1 MIGYLRGT
9 VVERRVAGDSALELV
24 IDVGGVGYR
33 VFVTPRLASSLSGTR
48 PSADPPRGRAG
59 CSDPDV
65 TLSIHTHVR
74 EGAITLY
81 GFADADERRAFELLL
96 GAHGVGPS
104 LALAVVAVHRPARL
118 VEIVTAGD
126 VEALTLVP
134 GVGRKT
140 AMRLIVDLKARFDQ
154 LDGTFETVFADRQTD
169 ERSLRDRG
177 TDGPAGS
184 GAEDSARSAAAEV
197 SAALLGLGYG
207 TDEVRSAL
215 RELPEQGSV
224 ADLLRS
230 ALRQLAP
237 RR

>member
-1 MIGYLRGT
+1 M
-9 VVERRVAGDSALELV
+9 
-24 IDVGGVGYR
+24 
-33 VFVTPRLASSLSGTR
+33 
-48 PSADPPRGRAG
+48 
-59 CSDPDV
+59 
-65 TLSIHTHVR
+65 R

-126 VEALTLVP
+126 IDALTLVP

-140 AMRLIVDLKARFDQ
+140 AMRLLVDLKARFDQ
-154 LDGTFETVFADRQTD
+154 LDGSFASVFADD
-169 ERSLRDRG
+169 VSSNG
-177 TDGPAGS
+177 ASAGKVAS
-184 GAEDSARSAAAEV
+184 GVGAAEDSGDDRAPSAAAEV
-197 SAALLGLGYG
+197 SEALLGLGYAPE
-207 TDEVRSAL
+207 EVRSAL
-215 RELPEQGSV
+215 RALPEEGSA
-224 ADLLRS
+224 ADLLRF

>member
-1 MIGYLRGT
+1 M
-9 VVERRVAGDSALELV
+9 
-24 IDVGGVGYR
+24 
-33 VFVTPRLASSLSGTR
+33 
-48 PSADPPRGRAG
+48 
-59 CSDPDV
+59 

-104 LALAVVAVHRPARL
+104 LALAIVAVHRPARL

-126 VEALTLVP
+126 VDALTLVP

-154 LDGTFETVFADRQTD
+154 LDGTFETVFADRETD
-169 ERSLRDRG
+169 ERSPRDHG

-207 TDEVRSAL
+207 ADEVRSAL

>member
-9 VVERRVAGDSALELV
+9 IVERRVAGDSALELV
-24 IDVGGVGYR
+24 VDVAGVGYR
-33 VFVTPRLASSLSGTR
+33 VLVTPRLASGLQAGR
-48 PSADPPRGRAG
+48 GGPEGAPSRRQRGD
-59 CSDPDV
+59 SEV

-118 VEIVTAGD
+118 VEIVTGGD
-126 VEALTLVP
+126 VDALTLVP

-154 LDGTFETVFADRQTD
+154 LDGTFDSVFADGGQSGQPGGD
-169 ERSLRDRG
+169 G
-177 TDGPAGS
+177 ADGPNGIG
-184 GAEDSARSAAAEV
+184 GAVSDRSSAAEV
-197 SAALLGLGYG
+197 SEALLGLGYG
-207 TDEVRSAL
+207 PEEVRGAL
-215 RELPEQGSV
+215 QALPDEGTV
-224 ADLLRS
+224 AELLRS